1 MQTQTRVAQTQANT
15 TVVQSCFSD
24 TNDSGTNGS
33 FSDTNG
39 GIRTA
44 AVFPTQTDCSLLQVH
59 FKDTTVSLQNPT
71 VTSTM
76 YMAILVTLLW
86 TVLFMTWPKTK
97 TTDQGVSTSAQYKLF
112 RIRAASKHGK
122 QRRRFRE
129 HCQNVC
135 GPPKEC
141 HGTIRRRSSRCTDVT
156 RELLGVTNDDYDDCD
171 EALVMEGE
179 GVMMSISRGRC

>member
-1 MQTQTRVAQTQANT
+1 
-15 TVVQSCFSD
+15 
-24 TNDSGTNGS
+24 
-33 FSDTNG
+33 
-39 GIRTA
+39 
-44 AVFPTQTDCSLLQVH
+44 
-59 FKDTTVSLQNPT
+59 
-71 VTSTM
+71 M

-97 TTDQGVSTSAQYKLF
+97 TTDQSVSTSAQYKLF

-141 HGTIRRRSSRCTDVT
+141 NEGQGQGQGLGQGTIRRRSSRCTDVT
-156 RELLGVTNDDYDDCD
+156 RELLGVSNDDYDSCD

-179 GVMMSISRGRC
+179 GVMMSIGRGRC